1 MTALISEQFRVH
13 PRRKFDKPSCKITKP
28 LFLGDFS
35 VDGNR
40 VFHHDKRNLHYCT
53 LDWKNDKKAIILQ
66 ILLQFLGRH
75 EVEGLLPL
83 PSHAQAQ

>member
-1 MTALISEQFRVH
+1 MASLVSEQFKIH

-35 VDGNR
+35 VDGRR

-53 LDWKNDKKAIILQ
+53 IDWKNEKKAIILQ
-66 ILLQFLGRH
+66 IFYKKFYNVFRGLHLLI
-75 EVEGLLPL
+75 E
-83 PSHAQAQ
+83 